1 MIVGT
6 TGVTCKLK
14 LTRASQS
21 YMLPIHL
28 SDEVMLQPVF
38 YGTLVPL
45 LAWFTVKKLI
55 LNPLEENKKAEKR
68 RKQKESLR
76 EKVMAARKEAEASM
90 NLMEER

>member
-1 MIVGT
+1 
-6 TGVTCKLK
+6 
-14 LTRASQS
+14 
-21 YMLPIHL
+21 
-28 SDEVMLQPVF
+28 MLQPVF

-45 LAWFTVKKLI
+45 LAWVTVKKLI
-55 LNPLEENKKAEKR
+55 LNPLEEKKKAEKR